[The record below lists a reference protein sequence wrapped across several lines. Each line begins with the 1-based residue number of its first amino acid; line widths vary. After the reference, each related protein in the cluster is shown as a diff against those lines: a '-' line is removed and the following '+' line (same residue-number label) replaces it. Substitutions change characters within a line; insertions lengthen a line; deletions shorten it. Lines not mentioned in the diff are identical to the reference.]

1 MSTLEATGVHAG
13 APSAVPLYSD
23 DCIPFYR
30 EISSRMAPYDMKLL
44 QQIYHPGSATRPKKA
59 SFQWSSSPIPNPMV
73 GGIPIE
79 MTKAMIDEVVAS
91 FASAARRCRDGGLD
105 GVDLH
110 ASSGYLIEQFL
121 SPANNIRTDEYGGSL
136 ENRMRFLMEIL
147 EAIRAEVGYDYCV
160 GIRLPNEEYIPGGL
174 LPEDNAEIAR
184 IVEPFVDYVSLHMGS
199 YWRFHKLL
207 ATMDDPLGHEV
218 AASEVIT
225 RSVSKPTIVVG
236 RIMTL
241 DHASHIVES
250 GAADMV
256 SMVRALIA
264 DPELVNKARRGEESR
279 IRPCIGSSMGC
290 VGQLMSTGV
299 LSCVVNVAAAKE
311 TTVSFEPEGVAAVAK
326 KVLVVG
332 GGPAGLEAARTAAL
346 RGHQVELHEATRRL
360 GGQVAIAA
368 SAPHRSDIGAITQW
382 LVDEI
387 ERLGVTIRLS
397 SMVEPDIVDEVDPD
411 EVIVATGST
420 PRRDGFQLA
429 TPVTPIPGHDLAHV
443 YSSWDVFGFG
453 GRAAVEGPCVV
464 FDDTGTFE
472 AISVADAL
480 LATGAAVTMISR
492 YESIGATLPY
502 PPATVEAAR
511 ERLMSGRLRLHRRSL
526 PPGDHPRRGGDRGA
540 VHRAA
545 PGSPGPDRGPGRLQ
559 PPQPGA
565 GVVPGG
571 GRPPGAPHRRR
582 VWHEQPDG
590 RHPPSVR
597 AGPQALT
604 RLSTTPT
611 AASTRPACRSV
622 VSFSRAGC
630 RAGPCGGGGDAAPR
644 ERTRRVRQGGPSR
657 ARSTRPAR
665 RSPRT
670 GTRPGRLGCSG
681 S

>member
-1 MSTLEATGVHAG
+1 MGYDNLFEPIDVGPLTLRNRIVRSAHGTLLTGERLIAYHEARAAGGVAMSTLEATGVHAG
-13 APSAVPLYSD
+13 APSAVPLYRD
-23 DCIPFYR
+23 DCIPFFR
-30 EISSRMAPYDMKLL
+30 EISGRMAPYGMKLL

-73 GGIPIE
+73 GGVPIE

-91 FASAARRCRDGGLD
+91 FAAAARRCREGGLD

-121 SPANNIRTDEYGGSL
+121 SPANNIRNDEYGGSL

-184 IVEPFVDYVSLHMGS
+184 IVEPYVDYVSLHMGS

-207 ATMDDPLGHEV
+207 STMDDPLGHEV

-225 RSVSKPTIVVG
+225 RAVSKPTIVVG

-311 TTVSFEPEGVAAVAK
+311 TTVSFDPEGVAAVPK

-368 SAPHRSDIGAITQW
+368 SAPHRSDIGAITRW

-480 LATGAAVTMISR
+480 LATGAAVTMVSR

-511 ERLMSGRLRLHRRSL
+511 ERLMSGDFDFIGGHYLQAITSDEVVIGVPFTERRREVPARTVVLVSYN
-526 PPGDHPRRGGDRGA
+526 HPNRELASYLESGDRP
-540 VHRAA
+540 VHLIGDVCGTNSLMAAIHQASALARA
-545 PGSPGPDRGPGRLQ
+545 L
-559 PPQPGA
+559 
-565 GVVPGG
+565 
-571 GRPPGAPHRRR
+571 
-582 VWHEQPDG
+582 
-590 RHPPSVR
+590 
-597 AGPQALT
+597 
-604 RLSTTPT
+604 
-611 AASTRPACRSV
+611 
-622 VSFSRAGC
+622 
-630 RAGPCGGGGDAAPR
+630 
-644 ERTRRVRQGGPSR
+644 
-657 ARSTRPAR
+657 
-665 RSPRT
+665 
-670 GTRPGRLGCSG
+670 
-681 S
+681 